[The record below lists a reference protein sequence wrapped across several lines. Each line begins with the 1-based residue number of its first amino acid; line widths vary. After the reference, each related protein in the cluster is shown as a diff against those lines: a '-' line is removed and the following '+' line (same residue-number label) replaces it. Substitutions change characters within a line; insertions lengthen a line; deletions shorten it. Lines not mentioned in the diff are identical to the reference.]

1 MWHGGQIVLG
11 VQNGTAVPP
20 DCAPLSLML
29 DLTHWD
35 WLNHLRTGVPHFHS
49 SMHKWGM
56 APSAICE
63 CGVEDQ
69 TADHIIQKMPILATK
84 WCPWSASPG

>member
-1 MWHGGQIVLG
+1 MRRLARPVW
-11 VQNGTAVPP
+11 
-20 DCAPLSLML
+20 MR
-29 DLTHWD
+29 
-35 WLNHLRTGVPHFHS
+35 LNHLRTGVGRFPS

-69 TADHIIQKMPILATK
+69 TADHIIQR
-84 WCPWSASPG
+84 CQYSPPNGVHGLQVMDDDAIK

>member
-1 MWHGGQIVLG
+1 MLG
-11 VQNGTAVPP
+11 VQNGATVLP
-20 DCAPLSLML
+20 DCAPLSLMQ

-35 WLNHLRTGVPHFHS
+35 WLC
-49 SMHKWGM
+49 HKWGM

-69 TADHIIQKMPILATK
+69 TADPIMQRCQYSPPNGVHGLQVLDDDIIK
-84 WCPWSASPG
+84 WLLTSCPNI